1 MITVYI
7 TFQDMAEARKIATS
21 LLEKKLIV
29 CANMFPVY
37 SMFSWKGKIDQ
48 ENEVAMICKAAKEN
62 FTKIDQEVKK
72 LHSYQLPCVVAFEWH
87 DSNKDFSKWVG
98 SGG

>member
-37 SMFSWKGKIDQ
+37 SMFSWNGKIDQ

-62 FTKIDQEVKK
+62 FTKIDQEVKR
-72 LHSYQLPCVVAFEWH
+72 LHSYQLPCIVAFEWH